1 MEPQD
6 HPQQHRRAMPVFST
20 VVIFPVLHHRHQVLL
35 SIGDEVIRP
44 LLHGHQ
50 LNRTRSQSCLDELA
64 GPRLPAKARGNT
76 AQRLRFRIPGCC
88 PVNTLATLL
97 GALCMLMA
105 GAAAQASECTTVMSP
120 INPGQNSD
128 DVVCKRVAR
137 NSTNGNISVW
147 RCCPSE

>member
-1 MEPQD
+1 
-6 HPQQHRRAMPVFST
+6 
-20 VVIFPVLHHRHQVLL
+20 
-35 SIGDEVIRP
+35 
-44 LLHGHQ
+44 
-50 LNRTRSQSCLDELA
+50 
-64 GPRLPAKARGNT
+64 
-76 AQRLRFRIPGCC
+76 
-88 PVNTLATLL
+88 VNTLATLL
-97 GALCMLMA
+97 GALGMLMA